1 MDEDKVGSGNQPAQ
15 SREGY
20 FYIVMQ
26 GSVSPI
32 VSDRFTSAEERD
44 AEVGKIFNDDDHRP
58 VEYDEATDVM
68 VKMNIDANGMPEV
81 WTVSSE

>member
-1 MDEDKVGSGNQPAQ
+1 MDKDKVGGANQPAQ
-15 SREGY
+15 SCEGY

-44 AEVGKIFNDDDHRP
+44 AEVEKIFNDDDHRP